1 MDEMGGGLLDTI
13 AAIAT
18 PVGTGGIAIVRIS
31 GDSAFAIA
39 GKMVRLRKSMALEE
53 MDSWSIALGDVV
65 EESTGRVVDECIV
78 LAMRSPR
85 SYTGEHVVEI
95 QCHGGQVVAEKVL
108 SLAFKLGAR
117 PAQPGEF
124 TKRAFINGRIT
135 LDEAEAVLD
144 MVTSSSEAALFQA
157 ARRLRGELG
166 AMVERWESRIVDL
179 LALIQGAID
188 FPETIDAGRSEI
200 LALLKCLRDEI
211 NAVVERAPLG
221 LALTHGVEVCL
232 VGRPNVGKSS
242 LFNALLS
249 RDRAIVTD
257 IPGTTRDVLRETT
270 EWYGLPVVL
279 LDTAGLR
286 ETQEV
291 VEALGV
297 ERAQAAAV
305 ESHVILYVLDDTQGI
320 GPEDMKWLNKWRD
333 RNCLAVVTKT
343 DLNQRR
349 VDVAQLE
356 DICGDKW
363 VRVSGA
369 TGFGIEDLKRKVQ
382 AMYAGVGDPEALAP
396 GSARQVDCLERALE
410 GIEAAIDYLYQ
421 GWTDDVIVLVLEE
434 AAGALMELTGRKVS
448 GETLDRIFSRF
459 CVGK

>member
-1 MDEMGGGLLDTI
+1 MDVNHGLMDTI

-18 PVGTGGIAIVRIS
+18 PVGTGGIAIVRLS
-31 GDSAFAIA
+31 GPDAFAIA
-39 GKMVRLRKSMALEE
+39 GRMIKLRKGTALEE
-53 MDSWSIALGDVV
+53 MKSWSMALGDVL
-65 EESTGRVVDECIV
+65 EQASGRLIDECIV
-78 LAMRSPR
+78 LVMKACR

-95 QCHGGQVVAEKVL
+95 QCHGGTVVAEKVL

-117 PAQPGEF
+117 PAGPGEF

-144 MVTSSSEAALFQA
+144 IVTSSSEAALFQA
-157 ARRLRGELG
+157 GRRLKGELG
-166 AMVERWESRIVDL
+166 AMVSRWEGQIVDL
-179 LALIQGAID
+179 LALLQGAID
-188 FPETIDAGRSEI
+188 FPETIEAERSEI
-200 LALLKCLRDEI
+200 QGMLEGLKNDI
-211 NAVVERAPLG
+211 TAVLERAPLG
-221 LALTHGVEVCL
+221 LALSQGVEVCL

-257 IPGTTRDVLRETT
+257 VPGTTRDVLRETT

-286 ETQEV
+286 ETGEV

-297 ERAQAAAV
+297 ERAQTAAT
-305 ESHVILYVLDDTQGI
+305 ESNVILYVLDDTQGI
-320 GPEDMKWLNKWRD
+320 CAEDVKWLDKWQG

-343 DLNQRR
+343 DLNKRQ
-349 VDVAQLE
+349 VDIEQLE
-356 DICGDKW
+356 QICGDSW
-363 VRVSGA
+363 VYVSGA
-369 TGFGIEDLKRKVQ
+369 TRFGVEDLKKKVQ
-382 AMYAGVGDPEALAP
+382 SMFAGVGDPEALAP
-396 GSARQVDCLERALE
+396 GSARQVDCLERALDE
-410 GIEAAIDYLYQ
+410 IEAAIEYLNQ
-421 GWTDDVIVLVLEE
+421 GWTDDVIALALEA
-434 AAGALMELTGRKVS
+434 AAGALMELTGKQVS

>member
-1 MDEMGGGLLDTI
+1 MGGGLLDPI

-249 RDRAIVTD
+249 RDRA
-257 IPGTTRDVLRETT
+257 
-270 EWYGLPVVL
+270 
-279 LDTAGLR
+279 
-286 ETQEV
+286 
-291 VEALGV
+291 
-297 ERAQAAAV
+297 
-305 ESHVILYVLDDTQGI
+305 
-320 GPEDMKWLNKWRD
+320 
-333 RNCLAVVTKT
+333 
-343 DLNQRR
+343 
-349 VDVAQLE
+349 
-356 DICGDKW
+356 
-363 VRVSGA
+363 
-369 TGFGIEDLKRKVQ
+369 
-382 AMYAGVGDPEALAP
+382 
-396 GSARQVDCLERALE
+396 
-410 GIEAAIDYLYQ
+410 
-421 GWTDDVIVLVLEE
+421 
-434 AAGALMELTGRKVS
+434 
-448 GETLDRIFSRF
+448 
-459 CVGK
+459 